1 MFTVATDT
9 SCDIFRN
16 ELDAMGVPWVPLTYT
31 IDGTSYPDDFTSDE
45 QCKEFY
51 AKIRAGAMP
60 STSQIN
66 TFLQTEFLERLVSE
80 GHKEIVYLTLSKG
93 LSATYAAACAAA
105 KDVMDKHP
113 DVSIYVVDTISAT
126 WVQGWLVRDA
136 VKFRDEGM
144 SAEEAAERLN
154 VEATRLHAWIY
165 VDDLNHLKRGGRVS
179 GAAAAIG
186 TLLKIKP
193 ILIIGKD
200 GGLKVVHK
208 AMGTGK
214 ALRYMAEMVEKY
226 CTDPSHFFICTADG
240 WDTCNAMADILREKY
255 PEATVETGWLG
266 PVIGAH
272 VGPGMIGLIF
282 KGDPNS
288 RSV

>member
-31 IDGTSYPDDFTSDE
+31 IDGTAYPDDFTSDE

-66 TFLQTEFLERLVSE
+66 TFLQTEFLEKLVSE
-80 GHKEIVYLTLSKG
+80 GHKEIVYLTLSSG
-93 LSATYAAACAAA
+93 LSSTYAAACAAA
-105 KDVMDKHP
+105 KNVSDKYNDVT
-113 DVSIYVVDTISAT
+113 ICVVDSLSAT

-136 VKFRDEGM
+136 VKFRDEGL
-144 SAEEAAERLN
+144 SAEEAARRLK
-154 VEATRLHAWIY
+154 VEASRLHAWIV

-193 ILIIGKD
+193 ILVIDKA

-214 ALRYMAEMVEKY
+214 ALRYVMDMIEKY
-226 CTDPSHFFICTADG
+226 CNDPTKFFVCTADG
-240 WDTCNAMADILREKY
+240 WDTCNAMAGLIAEQY
-255 PEATVETGWLG
+255 PSAKVETGWLG

-272 VGPGMIGLIF
+272 VGPGMIGIIF
-282 KGDPNS
+282 KGEPNS
-288 RSV
+288 RL